1 MKNIPFAGINVV
13 SFAVAVDIVYGLLG
27 ASGCGKTTLLSC
39 IVGRR
44 RLNSGEIWVLGG
56 RPGSRGSGVPGP
68 RIGYMPQKTIE
79 VALYGE
85 FTMRETLIYF
95 GMIADM
101 SRRDVEDRTEFLL
114 KLLNLPNG
122 SKFVKNLSGG
132 QQRRMSLAAALLHEP
147 ELLILDEPTV
157 GVDPVLRQSIWDHL
171 VDITKN
177 GNTTV
182 IITTHYIDECAQAHV
197 ENMDQ
202 SPKDISDAQLFRS
215 IID

>member
-1 MKNIPFAGINVV
+1 M
-13 SFAVAVDIVYGLLG
+13 L
-27 ASGCGKTTLLSC
+27 
-39 IVGRR
+39 
-44 RLNSGEIWVLGG
+44 
-56 RPGSRGSGVPGP
+56 
-68 RIGYMPQKTIE
+68 QE

-101 SRRDVEDRTEFLL
+101 SRRDVEDRTELLL

-157 GVDPVLRQSIWDHL
+157 GVDPVLRQ
-171 VDITKN
+171 
-177 GNTTV
+177 
-182 IITTHYIDECAQAHV
+182 
-197 ENMDQ
+197 
-202 SPKDISDAQLFRS
+202 R
-215 IID
+215 